1 MQPDRRK
8 LTWGEALERLGIWAL
23 AAIAIWFGSTVRDLT
38 KEVQNLRIEITQVIA
53 NGAADSK
60 RIDKVEQDVK
70 DLYGLNQWTIET
82 FHGTKIP
89 AKYKK

>member
-1 MQPDRRK
+1 MRPDRPK
-8 LTWGEALERLGIWAL
+8 LTWGEALERLGVWAL

-60 RIDKVEQDVK
+60 RIDKTEQDIK

-82 FHGTKIP
+82 FHGQKLP